1 MIMTRKNILSVKR
14 IVVKIGTSSL
24 ILPNGKINLS
34 NIDELAFVLSD
45 LNNKGYEVILVTSG
59 AIGVGLNVL
68 GIDKRPKGIADQQ
81 ALASIGQV
89 ELMSLYTQMFRRYS
103 QKVSQL
109 LLTRDVTDFPTSREN
124 AENALN
130 ALLGL
135 GIIPI
140 INEND
145 AIAVDEMDHQTKFG
159 DNDKLGAIVSK
170 LVNADLLIM
179 LSDIDGLF
187 DKNPTIYDDA
197 KIFNEIH
204 EITDE
209 LRQMAGG
216 AGSRFGTGGMTSK
229 LAAAQ
234 ILFENGQEMVLTNG
248 ERIREIKE
256 IIEGLIT
263 QLMRLDYLVS
273 NTLNSSI
280 TTIIPIPLTM
290 V

>member
-1 MIMTRKNILSVKR
+1 MTRRNILKSRR
-14 IVVKIGTSSL
+14 IVIKIGTSSL

-59 AIGVGLNVL
+59 AVGVGLNVL
-68 GIDKRPKGIADQQ
+68 GMDKRPADIATQQ

-124 AENALN
+124 AENALS
-130 ALLGL
+130 ALLSMN
-135 GIIPI
+135 IIPI
-140 INEND
+140 VNEND

-159 DNDKLGAIVSK
+159 DNDKLGAIVAK
-170 LVNADLLIM
+170 LVDADLLIM
-179 LSDIDGLF
+179 LSDIDGLY

-197 KIFNEIH
+197 QIFREIH

-209 LRQMAGG
+209 LREMAGG

-229 LAAAQ
+229 LSAAQ
-234 ILFENGQEMVLTNG
+234 ILFENRQEMVLTNG
-248 ERIREIKE
+248 ARIREIREIIAGKE
-256 IIEGLIT
+256 IGT
-263 QLMRLDYLVS
+263 YFYRK
-273 NTLNSSI
+273 
-280 TTIIPIPLTM
+280 
-290 V
+290 

>member
-68 GIDKRPKGIADQQ
+68 GMDKRPKGIADQQ

-109 LLTRDVTDFPTSREN
+109 LLTRDVTDFPTSRDN

-234 ILFENGQEMVLTNG
+234 ILFENGQEIVLTNG

-263 QLMRLDYLVS
+263 QLMRLDYLV
-273 NTLNSSI
+273 
-280 TTIIPIPLTM
+280 
-290 V
+290 

>member
-1 MIMTRKNILSVKR
+1 MTRKNILKAQR

-45 LNNKGYEVILVTSG
+45 INNKGYEVILVTSG
-59 AIGVGLNVL
+59 AIGAGLNVL
-68 GIDKRPKGIADQQ
+68 GMNERPKDIAQQQ

-109 LLTRDVTDFPTSREN
+109 LLTRDVTDFPLSSNN

-130 ALLGL
+130 ALLSL

-170 LVNADLLIM
+170 LVDADLLIM
-179 LSDIDGLF
+179 LSDIDGLYN
-187 DKNPTIYDDA
+187 KNPNIYDDA
-197 KIFNEIH
+197 KIFKEIH
-204 EITDE
+204 DITDE

-229 LAAAQ
+229 LSAAE
-234 ILFENGQEMVLTNG
+234 ILFENQQEMVLTNG
-248 ERIREIKE
+248 ERIREIKDIIAGQE
-256 IIEGLIT
+256 IGTYFHQNIEKEDA
-263 QLMRLDYLVS
+263 R
-273 NTLNSSI
+273 
-280 TTIIPIPLTM
+280 
-290 V
+290 

>member
-1 MIMTRKNILSVKR
+1 MTRKNILQAKR

-68 GIDKRPKGIADQQ
+68 NMDKRPSDIAQQQ

-89 ELMSLYTQMFRRYS
+89 ELMSLYTQMFHRYS

-109 LLTRDVTDFPTSREN
+109 LLTRDVTDFPLSREN

-130 ALLGL
+130 ALLAL
-135 GIIPI
+135 NIIPI

-159 DNDKLGAIVSK
+159 DNDKLGAIVAK
-170 LVNADLLIM
+170 LVDADLLIM

-187 DKNPTIYDDA
+187 DKNPTLYDDA
-197 KIFNEIH
+197 KIFSEIH
-204 EITDE
+204 EITDG
-209 LRQMAGG
+209 LRAMAGG

-229 LAAAQ
+229 LSAAQ
-234 ILFENGQEMVLTNG
+234 ILFENQQEMVLTNG
-248 ERIREIKE
+248 ARIRDIRE
-256 IIEGLIT
+256 IIEGKEIGT
-263 QLMRLDYLVS
+263 YFHS
-273 NTLNSSI
+273 N
-280 TTIIPIPLTM
+280 
-290 V
+290 